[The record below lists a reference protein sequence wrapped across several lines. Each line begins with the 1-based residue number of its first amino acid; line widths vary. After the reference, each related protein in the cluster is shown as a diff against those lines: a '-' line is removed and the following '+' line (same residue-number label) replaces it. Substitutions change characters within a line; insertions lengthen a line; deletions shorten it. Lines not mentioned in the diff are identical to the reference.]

1 MNDFV
6 GNVQHAV
13 AHAVAVIASGA
24 VVEKVCQSRSRRS
37 GWTASV
43 LLAPGALQQLRELTL
58 GHAGGQ
64 PTAAGGAGT
73 LNACFHFQ
81 TGDRAVFMPFVF

>member
-24 VVEKVCQSRSRRS
+24 VVEKVCHSRGRSS

-43 LLAPGALQQLRELTL
+43 RLAPCALQQLRELTI

-64 PTAAGGAGT
+64 PTAAGGVGT
-73 LNACFHFQ
+73 LNACLHFQ
-81 TGDRAVFMPFVF
+81 TDDRARC